1 MLIEREIL
9 TSVLKKTL
17 ENSGV
22 SIEDICKEARMP
34 RAIVLEILN
43 KLSGDSLLEV
53 KEDRVIV
60 NGEQRLKIAVKAVNL
75 GSDIERVAKFL
86 SWAEFE
92 RFSRLSFE
100 LNDFRV
106 ISNFRFTLLR
116 KRWEIDIIGVKRPM
130 VISADCKHWRR
141 RWSGSASAKAA
152 IGQAERTKALA
163 EASKRIKSKIG
174 ISGWMHA
181 YFIPAVLSLFP
192 SQYKFYEKTPIVPI
206 LQLKDFLQ
214 NIIIHLD
221 EVNYFYVT
229 YV

>member
-17 ENSGV
+17 EDSRV

-152 IGQAERTKALA
+152 RGQAERTKALA

-192 SQYKFYEKTPIVPI
+192 SQHKFYEKTPIVPI

>member
-17 ENSGV
+17 EDSGV

-152 IGQAERTKALA
+152 RGQAERTKALA

-192 SQYKFYEKTPIVPI
+192 SQHKFYEKTPIVPI

>member
-1 MLIEREIL
+1 MLTEREIL
-9 TSVLKKTL
+9 VSVLKKTL
-17 ENSGV
+17 ENSNV
-22 SIEDICKEARMP
+22 SIEDICEEARMP

-43 KLSGDSLLEV
+43 KLSDDSLLGI

-75 GSDIERVAKFL
+75 GCDIERVAKFL

-106 ISNFRFTLLR
+106 VSNFRFTLLK

-141 RWSGSASAKAA
+141 KWSGSASAKAA
-152 IGQAERTKALA
+152 RGQAERTKALA
-163 EASKRIKSKIG
+163 EASRRIKSKIG
-174 ISGWMHA
+174 INGWMYA

-221 EVNYFYVT
+221 EVNYFYVS
-229 YV
+229 YA